1 MIARMEVWNVAGEMT
16 LDAAHAWPLVRDA
29 LSATT
34 ITRAE
39 RLGGLALVVT
49 FECSRNDAPN
59 VLDQLRLVGVRLT
72 DGTTVPNGEELLGLL
87 HVTLAHGGPD
97 ERVEVPKVPG

>member
-1 MIARMEVWNVAGEMT
+1 MT

-29 LSATT
+29 LSATS

-49 FECSRNDAPN
+49 FECSREDAPN
-59 VLDQLRLVGVRLT
+59 VLDRLREVGIRVT
-72 DGTTVPNGEELLGLL
+72 DGTTAPDGDELLGLL
-87 HVTLAHGGPD
+87 HVALAHGGPD
-97 ERVEVPKVPG
+97 DRVEIPKVPG

>member
-1 MIARMEVWNVAGEMT
+1 MKAVWNVAGELA

-29 LSATT
+29 LSTVA

-39 RLGGLALVVT
+39 TLGGLALVVA
-49 FECSRNDAPN
+49 FECEREDVPV
-59 VLDQLRLVGVRLT
+59 VLARLREAGVRVT
-72 DGTTVPNGEELLGLL
+72 DGERAPSGAEVMGML

-97 ERVEVPKVPG
+97 ERVEIPKVPG